1 MAAAIESDGLRKLFG
16 RREAVAGVDL
26 RVPEGGVYAFLGR
39 NGAGKTTTIRLMLG
53 LLRPTAGRVRVFGR
67 DVARERIAAAR
78 SVGSLV
84 ETPAIYDRLTG
95 RENLDIQRRMLG
107 APRSEV
113 DRVLGVVDLR
123 DAAGRMAGGY
133 SLGMRQRLGLARA
146 LIGRPRLLVLDEPAN
161 GLDPDGIREMRE
173 LLRALP
179 EQDGI
184 TVFVSSHLLNEIEQI
199 ATHVGLMHAG
209 RLLAQSTLAEL
220 KGTGGRELE
229 ADVEDAP
236 RAAAALAG
244 AGMLAWA
251 TDARSLGVSV
261 PERATG
267 DRFAAEVNRVL
278 VERGFV
284 VSRLLRPEP
293 SLEQVYLRMVSAERG
308 DTAPTS
314 PAAPSP
320 ALAA

>member
-1 MAAAIESDGLRKLFG
+1 MTAAIESEGLRKRFG

-26 RVPEGGVYAFLGR
+26 RVPAGAVYAFLGQ
-39 NGAGKTTTIRLMLG
+39 NGAGKTTTIRLLLG
-53 LLRPTAGRVRVFGR
+53 LLRFTSGRVRVFGR

-78 SVGSLV
+78 GVGSLV

-107 APRSEV
+107 APRLEV
-113 DRVLGVVDLR
+113 DRVLEVVDLQ

-146 LIGRPRLLVLDEPAN
+146 LIGRPRLLVLDEPTN

-173 LLRALP
+173 LLRGLP

-184 TVFVSSHLLNEIEQI
+184 TVFMSSHLLNEIEQI

-220 KGTGGRELE
+220 KGAEGRELE
-229 ADVEDAP
+229 ARVEDAP

-244 AGMLAWA
+244 AGLLCWA
-251 TDARSLGVSV
+251 TGARSLAVRV
-261 PERATG
+261 PARESG
-267 DRFAAEVNRVL
+267 DRFAAEVNRAL
-278 VERGFV
+278 VERGFA

-293 SLEQVYLRMVSAERG
+293 TLEQVYLRMVSAERQ
-308 DTAPTS
+308 AP
-314 PAAPSP
+314 A
-320 ALAA
+320 ALAALAA